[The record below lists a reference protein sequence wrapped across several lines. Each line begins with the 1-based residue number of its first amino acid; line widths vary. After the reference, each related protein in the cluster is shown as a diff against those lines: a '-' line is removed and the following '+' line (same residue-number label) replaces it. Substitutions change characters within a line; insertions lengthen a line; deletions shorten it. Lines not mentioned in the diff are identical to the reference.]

1 MIPLVA
7 VAVAVAVILSVIPIA
22 DIVRTVMT
30 LYALSGALDLG
41 PT

>member
-22 DIVRTVMT
+22 DIVRIVMT